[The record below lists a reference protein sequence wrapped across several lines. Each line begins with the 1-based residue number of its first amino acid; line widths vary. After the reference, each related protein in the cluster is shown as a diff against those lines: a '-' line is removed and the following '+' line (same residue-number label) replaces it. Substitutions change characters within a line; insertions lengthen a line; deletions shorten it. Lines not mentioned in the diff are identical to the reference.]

1 MLLRKLL
8 SFISLYQTFVLERE
22 TTIAQP
28 IESVFSFFSDAS
40 NLEFLT
46 PSWLKFK
53 ILTESPMFMG
63 SGTKIDYELK
73 LHGIPI
79 NWQSAITSWD
89 PPHKFIDE
97 QTKGPYTQWVHVH
110 EFVES
115 QNGIL
120 IKDMV
125 EYQVV
130 GGLFTNV
137 SYVSLQL
144 NRIFDYRQKR
154 MEEFFRTS
162 SLKQRPSTI

>member
-1 MLLRKLL
+1 MLLRKPL

-97 QTKGPYTQWVHVH
+97 QTKGPYT
-110 EFVES
+110 
-115 QNGIL
+115 
-120 IKDMV
+120 
-125 EYQVV
+125 
-130 GGLFTNV
+130 
-137 SYVSLQL
+137 
-144 NRIFDYRQKR
+144 
-154 MEEFFRTS
+154 
-162 SLKQRPSTI
+162 